1 MANYGYIAR
10 DLTGKKVKGSLM
22 AQNMPE
28 CLNMLKAQGL
38 YGLFYWEED
47 DGLAE
52 EGHKMKLKD
61 VVIFCRQLAAMLA
74 AGVSIVQALYVLH
87 EKAVRPGYK
96 KIMLRLYEMVQKGN
110 SLSEAMAAQNKV
122 FPKLLINMVESGE
135 MGGTLDDIMLK
146 MADHYE
152 KENNLKNKIRTA
164 SIYPIALSV
173 ISLGIVIL
181 LLTVVF
187 PIFVDMFDGVA
198 LPGPTQF
205 LLNLSNLLKTHWFMV
220 LAGVAAAVVIIRILA
235 RIARLRREYDRLK
248 LKMPIIG
255 KLQRTIYTA
264 RCSRNL
270 ATLYTSG
277 VSTLQAVMMT
287 AKILDNLY
295 ISEYMIGVAEDLKVG
310 LTLGSAL
317 EKTAIFDPMFTS
329 MVHIGEEAGE
339 LDSVLNKT
347 ADYFDDEAESA
358 MKNMVALMEPIMIV
372 TLGLV
377 VGFIVVAIMLPIFG
391 MYSNM
396 SV

>member
-205 LLNLSNLLKTHWFMV
+205 LLNLSNLLKTDWFMV
-220 LAGVAAAVVIIRILA
+220 LAGVVAAVVIIRILA

>member
-10 DLTGKKVKGSLM
+10 DLKGKKVKGSLM
-22 AQNMPE
+22 AQDMPE
-28 CLNMLKAQGL
+28 CLNMLKTQWL

-87 EKAVRPGYK
+87 EKAVRPAYK
-96 KIMLRLYEMVQKGN
+96 QIMLKLYEMVQKGN
-110 SLSEAMAAQNKV
+110 SLSDAMAAQNKV

-135 MGGTLDDIMLK
+135 MGGTLDEIMLK

-187 PIFVDMFDGVA
+187 PIFVDMFDGMA

-205 LLNLSNLLKTHWFMV
+205 LLDVSNLLKTHWIMV
-220 LAGVAAAVVIIRILA
+220 ILIIAGTIVGVRILMRVP
-235 RIARLRREYDRLK
+235 RIKREYDHMKLRL
-248 LKMPIIG
+248 PIIG

-277 VSTLQAVMMT
+277 ISTLQSVIMT
-287 AKILDNLY
+287 AKILDNRY
-295 ISEYMIGVAEDLKVG
+295 ISEHMASVAEDLKVG
-310 LTLGSAL
+310 LTLGNSL

-372 TLGLV
+372 TLGII
-377 VGFIVVAIMLPIFG
+377 VGFIVVSIMLPIFG
-391 MYSNM
+391 MYSNL

>member
-10 DLTGKKVKGSLM
+10 DLAGKKVKGSLM

-47 DGLAE
+47 DTLAE

-74 AGVSIVQALYVLH
+74 AGVSIVQALHVLH

-96 KIMLRLYEMVQKGN
+96 QIMLRLYEMVQKGN
-110 SLSEAMAAQNKV
+110 SLSDAMAAQNKV
-122 FPKLLINMVESGE
+122 FPKLLIHMVESGE

-187 PIFVDMFDGVA
+187 PIFVDMFDGMA

-205 LLNLSNLLKTHWFMV
+205 LLDLSNLLKTHWLMV
-220 LAGVAAAVVIIRILA
+220 LAVVAGAVVIVRILV
-235 RIARLRREYDRLK
+235 RLPRVRREYDRLK

-287 AKILDNLY
+287 AKILDNRY
-295 ISEYMIGVAEDLKVG
+295 IGEHMIGVAEDLKVG
-310 LTLGSAL
+310 LTLGNAL

-339 LDSVLNKT
+339 LDGVLNKT

-372 TLGLV
+372 SLGLI

-391 MYSNM
+391 MYSNL

>member
-220 LAGVAAAVVIIRILA
+220 LAGVVAAVVIIRILA